1 MLLRVACV
9 FVGNFPE
16 PFVDI
21 NYLVLM
27 ATYGVHAVIISLHR
41 QSN

>member
-27 ATYGVHAVIISLHR
+27 ATYGVHAVIISLHM